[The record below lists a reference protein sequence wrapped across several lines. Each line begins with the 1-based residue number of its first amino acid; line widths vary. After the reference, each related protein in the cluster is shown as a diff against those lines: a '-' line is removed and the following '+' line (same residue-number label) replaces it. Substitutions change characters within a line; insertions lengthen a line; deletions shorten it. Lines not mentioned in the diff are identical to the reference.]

1 MVRENQ
7 WASFSGQQL
16 ASVYAREADALGAIA
31 MSPGFDNL
39 IPQFNDYESYLKRLL
54 NHPNHKQN
62 LGTLLSD
69 NRVVD
74 TAVPTNV
81 LAQLFCQ
88 AHIAACA
95 ELFKVWK
102 IDESQLNREGLR
114 AVVAKASAEIIK
126 VSKIPTEMP
135 SEKYTDSQKQVMRG
149 IDVIQNVD
157 TVRVI
162 QILKLMGLVSIQARE
177 SHQLSLGVGNGYR
190 DLYGIHLI
198 PRITMEKQREHVEF
212 RFETIE
218 RQAAHTVL
226 VDNDQ
231 AYKDQFDSLNR
242 KEEGKVL
249 ALNNDAEESVKRLEV
264 EQKESNLRQR
274 NLVVC
279 LRIDHRM
286 IPDSKSFLNLMGR
299 VIDSRADL
307 IMTIGAGNN
316 LLEFEGRLKCFDEM
330 FASLVEL
337 GLKPVRI
344 LMHGRGSAAEKRSN
358 PNFGELAY
366 TSYQILY
373 CSLERDHIK

>member
-1 MVRENQ
+1 MKENQ

-16 ASVYAREADALGAIA
+16 ASVYALEADALGAIA

-39 IPQFNDYESYLKRLL
+39 IRQFDDYESYLIRLL
-54 NHPNHKQN
+54 NDPIHKQN
-62 LGTLLSD
+62 VDALLSEHS
-69 NRVVD
+69 VVD
-74 TAVPTNV
+74 TAVPTKL

-88 AHIAACA
+88 AQLAACA
-95 ELFKVWK
+95 ELFKGWK
-102 IDESQLNREGLR
+102 VDESQLNREGLR
-114 AVVAKASAEIIK
+114 AVVGQASAEIIK
-126 VSKIPTEMP
+126 VSKIPTEVHP
-135 SEKYTDSQKQVMRG
+135 EKYSEPQRQVMRG

-157 TVRVI
+157 TVRVL
-162 QILKLMGLVSIQARE
+162 QILKLMGLVSIQASE

-198 PRITMEKQREHVEF
+198 PRITMEKQREEVKLH
-212 RFETIE
+212 FETLE

-226 VDNDQ
+226 VDNDP
-231 AYKDQFDSLNR
+231 AYKDQFEALNR
-242 KEEGKVL
+242 KEKGKVL

-264 EQKESNLRQR
+264 EQKKLHLKQR

-286 IPDSKSFLNLMGR
+286 VPDSRIFLNLLGR
-299 VIDSRADL
+299 VIDLRADL

-344 LMHGRGSAAEKRSN
+344 LMHGRGSSAQKRSK

-373 CSLERDHIK
+373 CSLERDRII

>member
-1 MVRENQ
+1 MKENQ

-16 ASVYAREADALGAIA
+16 ASVYALEADALGAIA

-39 IPQFNDYESYLKRLL
+39 IRQFDDYESYLIRLL
-54 NHPNHKQN
+54 NDPIHKKN
-62 LGTLLSD
+62 VDALLSEHS
-69 NRVVD
+69 VVD
-74 TAVPTNV
+74 TAVPTKL
-81 LAQLFCQ
+81 LAQIFCQ
-88 AHIAACA
+88 AQLAACA
-95 ELFKVWK
+95 ELFKGWK
-102 IDESQLNREGLR
+102 VDELQLNREGLR
-114 AVVAKASAEIIK
+114 AVVGQASAEIIK
-126 VSKIPTEMP
+126 VSKIPTEVHP
-135 SEKYTDSQKQVMRG
+135 EKYSEPQRQVMRG

-157 TVRVI
+157 TVRVL
-162 QILKLMGLVSIQARE
+162 QILKLMGLVSIQASE

-198 PRITMEKQREHVEF
+198 PRITMVKQREKVKLH
-212 RFETIE
+212 FETLE
-218 RQAAHTVL
+218 RQATHTVL
-226 VDNDQ
+226 VDNDP
-231 AYKDQFDSLNR
+231 AYKDQFDALNR

-264 EQKESNLRQR
+264 EQKELHLKRR

-286 IPDSKSFLNLMGR
+286 VPDSRFFLNLISR

-344 LMHGRGSAAEKRSN
+344 LMHGRGSSAQKRSK

-373 CSLERDHIK
+373 CSLERDRII

>member
-1 MVRENQ
+1 M
-7 WASFSGQQL
+7 
-16 ASVYAREADALGAIA
+16 
-31 MSPGFDNL
+31 
-39 IPQFNDYESYLKRLL
+39 
-54 NHPNHKQN
+54 
-62 LGTLLSD
+62 
-69 NRVVD
+69 D
-74 TAVPTNV
+74 TAVPTKL

-88 AHIAACA
+88 AQLAACA
-95 ELFKVWK
+95 ELFKGWRV
-102 IDESQLNREGLR
+102 DDSQLNREGLR
-114 AVVAKASAEIIK
+114 AIVEQASAEIIK
-126 VSKIPTEMP
+126 VSKIPTEVHP
-135 SEKYTDSQKQVMRG
+135 RKYSEPQRQVMRG

-157 TVRVI
+157 TVRVL
-162 QILKLMGLVSIQARE
+162 QILKLMGLVSIQASE

-198 PRITMEKQREHVEF
+198 PRITMEKQREKVKLH
-212 RFETIE
+212 FETLE

-226 VDNDQ
+226 VDNDP
-231 AYKDQFDSLNR
+231 AYKDQFDALNR

-249 ALNNDAEESVKRLEV
+249 ALSNDAEESVKRLEV
-264 EQKESNLRQR
+264 EQKKLHLKQR

-286 IPDSKSFLNLMGR
+286 VPDSRIFLNLISR

-344 LMHGRGSAAEKRSN
+344 LMHGRGSSAQKRSK

-373 CSLERDHIK
+373 CSLERDRII

>member
-1 MVRENQ
+1 MKENQ

-16 ASVYAREADALGAIA
+16 ASVYALEADALGAIA

-39 IPQFNDYESYLKRLL
+39 IRQFDDYESYLIRLL
-54 NHPNHKQN
+54 NDPIHKQN
-62 LGTLLSD
+62 VDALLSEHG
-69 NRVVD
+69 VVD
-74 TAVPTNV
+74 TAVPTKL

-88 AHIAACA
+88 AQLAACA
-95 ELFKVWK
+95 ELFKGWK
-102 IDESQLNREGLR
+102 VDESQLNREGLR
-114 AVVAKASAEIIK
+114 AVVGQASAEIIK
-126 VSKIPTEMP
+126 VSKIPTEVHP
-135 SEKYTDSQKQVMRG
+135 RKYSEPQRLVMRG

-157 TVRVI
+157 SVRVL
-162 QILKLMGLVSIQARE
+162 QILKLMGLVSIQASE

-198 PRITMEKQREHVEF
+198 PRITMEKQREEVKLH
-212 RFETIE
+212 FETLE

-226 VDNDQ
+226 VDNDP
-231 AYKDQFDSLNR
+231 AYKDQFEALNR
-242 KEEGKVL
+242 KEKGKVL
-249 ALNNDAEESVKRLEV
+249 ALNNDAEECVKRLEV
-264 EQKESNLRQR
+264 EQKDLNLKLR

-286 IPDSKSFLNLMGR
+286 VPDSRIFLNLISR

-344 LMHGRGSAAEKRSN
+344 LMHGRGSSAQKRSK

-373 CSLERDHIK
+373 CSLERDRII

>member
-1 MVRENQ
+1 MKENQ

-16 ASVYAREADALGAIA
+16 ASVYALEADALGAIA

-39 IPQFNDYESYLKRLL
+39 IRQFDDYESYLIRLL
-54 NHPNHKQN
+54 NDPIHKQN
-62 LGTLLSD
+62 VDALLSEHG
-69 NRVVD
+69 VVD
-74 TAVPTNV
+74 TAVPTKL

-88 AHIAACA
+88 AQLAACA
-95 ELFKVWK
+95 ELFKGWK
-102 IDESQLNREGLR
+102 VDESQLNREGLR
-114 AVVAKASAEIIK
+114 AVVGQASAEIIK
-126 VSKIPTEMP
+126 VSKIPTEVHP
-135 SEKYTDSQKQVMRG
+135 EKYSEPQRQVMRG

-157 TVRVI
+157 TVRVL
-162 QILKLMGLVSIQARE
+162 QILKLMGLVSIQASE

-198 PRITMEKQREHVEF
+198 PRITMEKQREEVKLH
-212 RFETIE
+212 FETLE

-226 VDNDQ
+226 VDNDP
-231 AYKDQFDSLNR
+231 AYKFQFDALNR

-249 ALNNDAEESVKRLEV
+249 ALNNDAEECVKRLEV
-264 EQKESNLRQR
+264 EQKDLNLKLR

-286 IPDSKSFLNLMGR
+286 VPDSRIFLNLIGR

-344 LMHGRGSAAEKRSN
+344 LMHGRGSSAQKRSK

-373 CSLERDHIK
+373 CSLERDRII

>member
-1 MVRENQ
+1 
-7 WASFSGQQL
+7 
-16 ASVYAREADALGAIA
+16 
-31 MSPGFDNL
+31 
-39 IPQFNDYESYLKRLL
+39 
-54 NHPNHKQN
+54 
-62 LGTLLSD
+62 
-69 NRVVD
+69 
-74 TAVPTNV
+74 
-81 LAQLFCQ
+81 
-88 AHIAACA
+88 
-95 ELFKVWK
+95 
-102 IDESQLNREGLR
+102 
-114 AVVAKASAEIIK
+114 
-126 VSKIPTEMP
+126 
-135 SEKYTDSQKQVMRG
+135 MRG

-157 TVRVI
+157 TVRVL
-162 QILKLMGLVSIQARE
+162 QILKLMGLVSVQASE

-198 PRITMEKQREHVEF
+198 PRITVEKQREKVKFH
-212 RFETIE
+212 FETLE
-218 RQAAHTVL
+218 RQATHTVL
-226 VDNDQ
+226 VDNDP
-231 AYKDQFDSLNR
+231 AYKDQFDALNR

-264 EQKESNLRQR
+264 EQKELHLKQR

-286 IPDSKSFLNLMGR
+286 IPDSRIFLNLIGR

-344 LMHGRGSAAEKRSN
+344 LMHGRGSSAQKRSK

-373 CSLERDHIK
+373 CSLERDRII

>member
-1 MVRENQ
+1 VKENQ

-16 ASVYAREADALGAIA
+16 ASVYALEADALGAIA

-39 IPQFNDYESYLKRLL
+39 IQQFDDYESYLIRLL
-54 NHPNHKQN
+54 NDPIHKQN
-62 LGTLLSD
+62 VDALLSEHS
-69 NRVVD
+69 VVD
-74 TAVPTNV
+74 TAVPTKL

-88 AHIAACA
+88 AQLAACA
-95 ELFKVWK
+95 ELFKGWK
-102 IDESQLNREGLR
+102 VDESQLNREGLR
-114 AVVAKASAEIIK
+114 AVVGQASAEIIK
-126 VSKIPTEMP
+126 VSKIPTEVHP
-135 SEKYTDSQKQVMRG
+135 EKYSEPQRQVMRG

-157 TVRVI
+157 TVRVL
-162 QILKLMGLVSIQARE
+162 QILKLLGLVSIQASE

-198 PRITMEKQREHVEF
+198 PRITMGKQREKVKFH
-212 RFETIE
+212 FETLE
-218 RQAAHTVL
+218 RQATHTVL
-226 VDNDQ
+226 VDNDP
-231 AYKDQFDSLNR
+231 AYKDQFDALNR

-249 ALNNDAEESVKRLEV
+249 ALNNDAEESVKRLEI
-264 EQKESNLRQR
+264 EQKGLNLKQR

-286 IPDSKSFLNLMGR
+286 VPDSRIFLNLIGR

-330 FASLVEL
+330 FASLGEL

-344 LMHGRGSAAEKRSN
+344 LMHGRGSSAEKRSK

-373 CSLERDHIK
+373 CSLERDRII